1 MLDIKISF
9 DDLSE
14 QKQNQVRYLLRG
26 EATIEWCEK
35 NKKDLSDFYEAEL
48 TKEEEAEI
56 DDIVSVKV
64 ANIAGLNN
72 RFYF

>member
-1 MLDIKISF
+1 
-9 DDLSE
+9 
-14 QKQNQVRYLLRG
+14 VRYLLRG